1 MNSTDLQPAL
11 AAIPETAP
19 GIEAHLD
26 AAGTLQVRRAV
37 VPKWCVTQALNRWFC
52 HTDYVQVRLDAQGTF
67 FWHQIDGL
75 RSLEDIACN
84 LAGSLGMAKSDSRE
98 AVLVFT
104 KMLMIRQLIRL
115 RVAVPEEHA

>member
-11 AAIPETAP
+11 AAIPEAAP
-19 GIEAHLD
+19 GIETHLD
-26 AAGTLQVRRAV
+26 AAETLQVRRAV
-37 VPKWCVTQALNRWFC
+37 VPKWRVTQALNRWFR

-84 LAGSLGMAKSDSRE
+84 LAVSLGMAKSDSRE

-115 RVAVPEEHA
+115 RVAVPKEHA